1 MPASESGPW
10 EFHPCASAQLFREV
24 SLSCPAVVALPVAIR
39 HLRPVVVARI
49 NWSWRTASR
58 LGWRR
63 MYQMNEYELVK
74 VHGEGQY
81 PFTYRGENGVL
92 LGCFGKDTCF
102 SLIFHKSRIEKLAT
116 ITFLSRCSY
125 SPLTYLFMLPYPNV
139 VPATESHRS
148 VASLLSSQSR
158 IPFSGR
164 YALVKLHG
172 FTPPIFILSIRDKTK
187 AP

>member
-1 MPASESGPW
+1 MISNFID
-10 EFHPCASAQLFREV
+10 FHAN
-24 SLSCPAVVALPVAIR
+24 R
-39 HLRPVVVARI
+39 HLSAGLPLSWVLEQKDDYLAYLLKKQEVDFLFKGEQYKIRI
-49 NWSWRTASR
+49 GS
-58 LGWRR
+58 
-63 MYQMNEYELVK
+63 
-74 VHGEGQY
+74 
-81 PFTYRGENGVL
+81 
-92 LGCFGKDTCF
+92 FGKDTCF

-125 SPLTYLFMLPYPNV
+125 SPLFMLPYSNV
-139 VPATESHRS
+139 VPAPESHRS

-172 FTPPIFILSIRDKTK
+172 FTPPIFILSIRDKPK

>member
-1 MPASESGPW
+1 MGK
-10 EFHPCASAQLFREV
+10 
-24 SLSCPAVVALPVAIR
+24 I
-39 HLRPVVVARI
+39 
-49 NWSWRTASR
+49 
-58 LGWRR
+58 
-63 MYQMNEYELVK
+63 
-74 VHGEGQY
+74 
-81 PFTYRGENGVL
+81 TY
-92 LGCFGKDTCF
+92 F

-125 SPLTYLFMLPYPNV
+125 SPLTYLFMLPYSNV
-139 VPATESHRS
+139 VPAPESHRS

-187 AP
+187 CTVRCQTTQAEFLLSEGKPLTVPRAVSMINHHWLLHTRIENTNIQLRYFNLLVL

>member
-1 MPASESGPW
+1 
-10 EFHPCASAQLFREV
+10 
-24 SLSCPAVVALPVAIR
+24 
-39 HLRPVVVARI
+39 
-49 NWSWRTASR
+49 
-58 LGWRR
+58 
-63 MYQMNEYELVK
+63 MNEYELVK

-92 LGCFGKDTCF
+92 LGSFGKDTCF

-125 SPLTYLFMLPYPNV
+125 SPLFMLPYSNV
-139 VPATESHRS
+139 VPAPESHRS

-172 FTPPIFILSIRDKTK
+172 FTPPIFILSIRDKPK
-187 AP
+187 APQDANHTGRISSV

>member
-1 MPASESGPW
+1 
-10 EFHPCASAQLFREV
+10 
-24 SLSCPAVVALPVAIR
+24 
-39 HLRPVVVARI
+39 
-49 NWSWRTASR
+49 
-58 LGWRR
+58 
-63 MYQMNEYELVK
+63 MNEYELVK

-92 LGCFGKDTCF
+92 LGSFGKDTCF

-125 SPLTYLFMLPYPNV
+125 SNV
-139 VPATESHRS
+139 VPAPESHRS

-172 FTPPIFILSIRDKTK
+172 FTPPIFILSIRDKPK

>member
-1 MPASESGPW
+1 M
-10 EFHPCASAQLFREV
+10 
-24 SLSCPAVVALPVAIR
+24 
-39 HLRPVVVARI
+39 VVARI
-49 NWSWRTASR
+49 RWSWRTASR
-58 LGWRR
+58 LGWGR

-92 LGCFGKDTCF
+92 LGSFGKDTCF

-125 SPLTYLFMLPYPNV
+125 SPLFMLPYSNV
-139 VPATESHRS
+139 VPAPESHRS

-172 FTPPIFILSIRDKTK
+172 FTPPIFILSIRDKPK

>member
-1 MPASESGPW
+1 M
-10 EFHPCASAQLFREV
+10 
-24 SLSCPAVVALPVAIR
+24 
-39 HLRPVVVARI
+39 VVARI
-49 NWSWRTASR
+49 KWSWRRASR
-58 LGWRR
+58 LGWGR

-125 SPLTYLFMLPYPNV
+125 SPLTYLFMLPYSNV
-139 VPATESHRS
+139 VLAPESHRS

-172 FTPPIFILSIRDKTK
+172 FTPPIFILLIWGKTK
-187 AP
+187 APQDANHTGRISSV